1 MKSTDFKKF
10 MCSIG
15 TIVLLLGCTSV
26 GGDPSDDDAS
36 STEPVEAPETEAVAG
51 SSDSAP
57 AEEPLVNRLKWTTA
71 TEVDNFGFDLY
82 RSTSE
87 DGPFERIN
95 SELVPGAGTVDEP
108 SHYVYVDDTIDP
120 TLDYYYYI
128 ESISI
133 DGVRERFS
141 PIMRA
146 PAKKPGKTRV
156 EGSEEGP

>member
-1 MKSTDFKKF
+1 VKTTDFKKF
-10 MCSIG
+10 VCAVG
-15 TIVLLLGCTSV
+15 TIVLLLGCASAGVDV
-26 GGDPSDDDAS
+26 GDEAASTTDA
-36 STEPVEAPETEAVAG
+36 VELPETEAAEG
-51 SSDSAP
+51 TGDTAP
-57 AEEPLVNRLKWTTA
+57 AEEPPVNRLKWTTA

-87 DGPFERIN
+87 EGPFERIN
-95 SELVPGAGTVDEP
+95 AEPVPGAGTVDEP
-108 SHYVYVDDTIDP
+108 SFYVYVDDAIDP
-120 TLDYYYYI
+120 TRDYYYYI

-141 PIMRA
+141 PIMKA